1 MAETHY
7 LHATPRHAPCRLL
20 AAISGRLVLGS
31 DKGAPVLKLT
41 ELAGPGDQGRST
53 MLMYGDMLT
62 VDVDTGRV
70 TDTQD
75 HVVATL
81 GEQVT
86 IGGGFEP
93 EILAFRVG
101 SITRADPASAASR

>member
-7 LHATPRHAPCRLL
+7 LHATSRHAPCRLL
-20 AAISGRLVLGS
+20 AAASGRLVLGL
-31 DKGAPVLKLT
+31 DKGAPVLMLT
-41 ELAGPGDQGRST
+41 QGSGNGDQTSR
-53 MLMYGDMLT
+53 MLIYGDMLT
-62 VDVDTGRV
+62 VDPDTGLV

-86 IGGGFEP
+86 IGGGSEP
-93 EILAFRVG
+93 GVLGFRVG

>member
-1 MAETHY
+1 MPGLPADAAWQNTVSSRNDVVLDY
-7 LHATPRHAPCRLL
+7 ADRTGRNWLRLIISTPP
-20 AAISGRLVLGS
+20 
-31 DKGAPVLKLT
+31 
-41 ELAGPGDQGRST
+41 QG
-53 MLMYGDMLT
+53 MT
-62 VDVDTGRV
+62 VDADTGLV